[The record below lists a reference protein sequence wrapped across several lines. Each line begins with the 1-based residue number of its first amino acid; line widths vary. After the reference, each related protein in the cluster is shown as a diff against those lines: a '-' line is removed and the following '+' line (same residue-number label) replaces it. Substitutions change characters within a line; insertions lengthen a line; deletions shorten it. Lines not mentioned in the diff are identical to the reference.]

1 MTHCGYLIV
10 YALKYVFCNSLFSIQ
25 SAGIIKCLCLAIDFR
40 PVAPSPVGGPTHFFI
55 DILFVPGALGAA
67 LLTLVGIFKSELI
80 LLSYPVHVAG
90 GVRHHGGVG
99 ASVDV
104 VPQWGVVPLQ
114 LNSQVTTLGHGE
126 RPGKT
131 VLVDRTAGGAG
142 LVPLSH
148 YT

>member
-1 MTHCGYLIV
+1 MHCGYLGV
-10 YALKYVFCNSLFSIQ
+10 FALKYVFGNSLISVQSTGIMKFSVMVF
-25 SAGIIKCLCLAIDFR
+25 C
-40 PVAPSPVGGPTHFFI
+40 PVAASPVGGPTHFFI
-55 DILFVPGALGAA
+55 DILFVPGALGTGR
-67 LLTLVGIFKSELI
+67 LTLVGIFKSKLI
-80 LLSYPVHVAG
+80 LFSYPVHVAG

-99 ASVDV
+99 APVDV
-104 VPQWGVVPLQ
+104 IPQWGFVPLQ